1 VFARATS
8 PGAGFLAGTV
18 VGWPTFIYAANHRS
32 VDARAT
38 RSRR

>member
-8 PGAGFLAGTV
+8 RDAGFLAGTV
-18 VGWPTFIYAANHRS
+18 VGWPTFLHAANHGS

-38 RSRR
+38 F